1 MEKMNK
7 FQFSAGGSQEKIPGT
22 YDGVGGCP
30 ELSFWEIFLWLIDY
44 FLTQV
49 SRDPALFVIIQN
61 IHDT

>member
-1 MEKMNK
+1 MGE
-7 FQFSAGGSQEKIPGT
+7 SGGSQEKIPGT